1 MKIKLSA
8 VLSVLTISLFIF
20 SSGIFAQDISIKKLS
35 ISENNN
41 RGLIIEDKISAA
53 KDNNILAPQK
63 LHDLSA
69 QYFSENK
76 FQSAEDNM
84 QVKKKKKSV
93 GLGVLLSAII
103 PGAGEL
109 YGGNY
114 LKAGIFF
121 GVEVLAWATF
131 AYFTSKGNKEQDEY
145 QAYADQYW
153 DVRTYARWLK
163 NEGFNESSG
172 INPDE
177 PNRDVLREQ
186 IMVCERANFS
196 HTMPEYES
204 QQYYELIGKYQN
216 FQAGWT
222 NLQNVPTKAAGPYNY
237 QTYRDPIFTNYAAE
251 RQQANDFF
259 DYAKI
264 GPITAIVNHIL
275 SAADAAW
282 VISTYNNKIKV
293 ETGFRMQNRISPY
306 TYQLKQFPT
315 FNVAVSF

>member
-93 GLGVLLSAII
+93 GLGVLLSALI
-103 PGAGEL
+103 PGAGEF
-109 YGGNY
+109 YGENY

-121 GVEVLAWATF
+121 GVEILAWATF
-131 AYFTSKGNKEQDEY
+131 AYFESKGNKKEDEY

-172 INPDE
+172 INPEE

-204 QQYYELIGKYQN
+204 QQYYELIGKYHQYSSGWNDFPENETNNDLISQN
-216 FQAGWT
+216 FTFYAGMR
-222 NLQNVPTKAAGPYNY
+222 G
-237 QTYRDPIFTNYAAE
+237 E
-251 RQQANDFF
+251 ANDF
-259 DYAKI
+259 YSVASTAVI
-264 GPITAIVNHIL
+264 GIYVNHFL
-275 SAADAAW
+275 SALDAVWSATQFNKDLAVKVRLENIQFADHA
-282 VISTYNNKIKV
+282 VFYPSVNFTY
-293 ETGFRMQNRISPY
+293 
-306 TYQLKQFPT
+306 
-315 FNVAVSF
+315 SF